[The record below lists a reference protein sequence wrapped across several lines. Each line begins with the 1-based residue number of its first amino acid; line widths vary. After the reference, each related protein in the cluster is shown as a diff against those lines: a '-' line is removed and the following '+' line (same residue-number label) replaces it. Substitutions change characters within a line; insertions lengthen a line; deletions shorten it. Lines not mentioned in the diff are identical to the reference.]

1 MTKEA
6 IITLPDKRL
15 RQKSEKVHV
24 ITDDI
29 LQLIDDLK
37 AVALDWEDSRPHEAS
52 AAISAVQIGV
62 MKKVIIV
69 RDDFDDKKN
78 RNFTALINPEIVKA
92 EGEVVEDYEGC
103 LSVPD
108 VYGKV
113 PRNSKIRVKA
123 IDVDGNEVRF
133 KSEGFLARILQH
145 EIDHTNGIPFIDRI
159 GEVEDAYFK
168 LDDKGELQ
176 SLSYEKDIKKNS
188 ILWD

>member
-6 IITLPDKRL
+6 IITLPDERL

-29 LQLIDDLK
+29 LKLIDDLK